1 MTDPWNASKDVVHSM
16 QGPARPVARGGHT
29 RAGGAPTAQPTG
41 AGEALDGAIRVEVTG
56 GQVTDVRIDRRAL
69 RDPDLGVAVLAATNA
84 ALDAARTAVVE
95 SFPAAP
101 SLDEMTRTLD
111 ELATD
116 SARALDEATEG
127 ARRSMAAIQRI
138 SELHRS
144 RP

>member
-16 QGPARPVARGGHT
+16 QDQLDRL
-29 RAGGAPTAQPTG
+29 RAAGAPAPGAAPAAQPTG

-56 GQVTDVRIDRRAL
+56 GRVTDVRIDRRAL
-69 RDPDLGVAVLAATNA
+69 RDPDLGAAVMAATNA

-101 SLDEMTRTLD
+101 SLDEMTRTLN

-116 SARALDEATEG
+116 SVRALDEATEG